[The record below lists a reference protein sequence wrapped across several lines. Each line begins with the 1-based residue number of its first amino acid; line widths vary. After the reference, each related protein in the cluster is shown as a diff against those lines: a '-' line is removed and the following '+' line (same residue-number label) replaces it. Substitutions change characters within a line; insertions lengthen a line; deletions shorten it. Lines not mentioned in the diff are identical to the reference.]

1 MKLRRLYGMTLCLL
15 LMVVRSLA
23 AESITLEGAPVDTG
37 YNVGSVAV
45 VRARLKGVSGDPKH
59 YAVFAE
65 IQYVGMTAL
74 TNVQMDL
81 LKDNKP
87 GELNYEVGWPIPGD
101 APTGL
106 YSVLLRVEDRIEHKV
121 MATQKV
127 PGFAAYRKLV
137 RISRVTLDK
146 TFYAPGET
154 IQCAVQVENLTDH
167 AMQDLRVEFS
177 NANYPWISTFSGEAS
192 LSGQK
197 EQNPELGLKVLTDR
211 LTLPPRHEVAIRQM
225 AAGTAR
231 FLQGTQVAVMGAG
244 GPARHYTVPPPETDT
259 YTIAV
264 WNKERTVLFDMQFSP
279 QVIVRDPAQ
288 TLPKPYSRNY
298 THPYNQD
305 IDFKKYREFYPPGQ
319 LSSAIRVDRERTLY
333 RPGEQFVPDMVV
345 KLGSADTL
353 RAVITDP
360 GGRHFEGQRPAR
372 AHGVLWNIPK
382 GATPG
387 IYSVTFAA
395 LGREGKTEA
404 ETSTDLAVNNLPAS
418 VLVFC
423 PHEDDEHPY
432 AGLIRA
438 AVEAGI
444 PIKVVFFTGGDV
456 GECER
461 YFDQPCGPNEARE
474 FGMVRMEESTEAL
487 EHIGLTRDRITF
499 LGLPDGGSGAIWS
512 EHQTIENPFMSVYLA
527 SDHAPYENIFRPNL
541 AYARDAVIDAVK
553 QIVVDFHPALI
564 ATPHPDERHTDH
576 RTANWFVVKAC
587 QELLKENRMDA
598 NTVILADQA
607 YGAGG
612 FKPAPYKYE
621 KWPVYLS
628 GEVAAL
634 KQEMSWI
641 YQSQDGNLAEG
652 TRKTFAELP
661 REEVHYRIVD
671 WREHAGWNE

>member
-1 MKLRRLYGMTLCLL
+1 
-15 LMVVRSLA
+15 
-23 AESITLEGAPVDTG
+23 
-37 YNVGSVAV
+37 
-45 VRARLKGVSGDPKH
+45 
-59 YAVFAE
+59 
-65 IQYVGMTAL
+65 
-74 TNVQMDL
+74 
-81 LKDNKP
+81 
-87 GELNYEVGWPIPGD
+87 
-101 APTGL
+101 
-106 YSVLLRVEDRIEHKV
+106 
-121 MATQKV
+121 
-127 PGFAAYRKLV
+127 
-137 RISRVTLDK
+137 
-146 TFYAPGET
+146 
-154 IQCAVQVENLTDH
+154 
-167 AMQDLRVEFS
+167 
-177 NANYPWISTFSGEAS
+177 
-192 LSGQK
+192 
-197 EQNPELGLKVLTDR
+197 
-211 LTLPPRHEVAIRQM
+211 
-225 AAGTAR
+225 
-231 FLQGTQVAVMGAG
+231 
-244 GPARHYTVPPPETDT
+244 
-259 YTIAV
+259 
-264 WNKERTVLFDMQFSP
+264 
-279 QVIVRDPAQ
+279 VRDPAQ

-305 IDFKKYREFYPPGQ
+305 IDFKKYREFYAPGQ
-319 LSSAIRVDRERTLY
+319 LSSEIRLYQGHTLY
-333 RPGEQFVPDMVV
+333 RPGDRVVV
-345 KLGSADTL
+345 KARLAKVGRPKEQVATL
-353 RAVITDP
+353 DFSITDP
-360 GGRHFEGQRPAR
+360 AGKQVQEFSWADFPTSNQGDVGLKAWTVPVSAPPGTYSEALSTRDIRGNTLAQ
-372 AHGVLWNIPK
+372 
-382 GATPG
+382 AT
-387 IYSVTFAA
+387 
-395 LGREGKTEA
+395 TEI
-404 ETSTDLAVNNLPAS
+404 AVNNLPAS

-474 FGMVRMEESTEAL
+474 FGMVRMEESAEAL
-487 EHIGLTRDRITF
+487 EHIGLARDKVTF

-512 EHQTIENPFMSVYLA
+512 EHQRIENPFLSVYLA

-553 QIVVDFHPALI
+553 QIIVDFRPALI

-587 QELLKENRMDA
+587 QELLKENRVDA

-652 TRKTFAELP
+652 TKKTLAELP